1 MKPDLSGAITRA
13 TIRSPLTPLFLLS
26 ALAVGLIA
34 LLSIPREEEP
44 QISVPMVDITVSA
57 PGLRAADA
65 TEQVTKPL
73 ESILMAIPDVE
84 HVYSQTRDDGALVT
98 ARFAVGTDADN
109 AILRV
114 HEKIRANLDSIPYDV
129 PMPLVVGRGINDVPI
144 VSLTL
149 SPRRVHRQCLER
161 YGPADGRGR
170 AARRAD
176 QGQGC
181 RPDRCDWRA
190 APWN

>member
-1 MKPDLSGAITRA
+1 MKPDLSGGITRA

-44 QISVPMVDITVSA
+44 QISVPMVDIMVSS

-65 TEQVTKPL
+65 VEQVSKPL
-73 ESILMAIPDVE
+73 ENILMAIPDIE

-98 ARFAVGTDADN
+98 ARFVVGTDADD

-114 HEKIRANLDSIPYDV
+114 H
-129 PMPLVVGRGINDVPI
+129 
-144 VSLTL
+144 
-149 SPRRVHRQCLER
+149 
-161 YGPADGRGR
+161 
-170 AARRAD
+170 
-176 QGQGC
+176 
-181 RPDRCDWRA
+181 
-190 APWN
+190 